1 MRQEGDE
8 SPHDLALREKI
19 KNHKSYEGLFKESG
33 LNDIW
38 TFFIAH
44 DFNQLIIYLNHIF
57 IIHFD
62 TK

>member
-8 SPHDLALREKI
+8 SPLDLALREK
-19 KNHKSYEGLFKESG
+19 NHKSYERLFKESG

-44 DFNQLIIYLNHIF
+44 DFNLLIIYLNHIF